1 MSDTL
6 LSHALPVSEA
16 PTAPAVDAHTIEHV
30 RREQQHYLAVYGVLV
45 AGTILTVAMYYVH
58 FDEVWQTVGVAL
70 LIAAVKASFVAAIF
84 MHLLHG
90 QRDVFK
96 IMFCTGVFAVCML
109 ALSVSS
115 LFSIPGSGHYLR

>member
-6 LSHALPVSEA
+6 VSHAPPVSHA
-16 PTAPAVDAHTIEHV
+16 PTAPAVDAHTIAHV
-30 RREQQHYLAVYGVLV
+30 RREQKHYLTVYGVLV
-45 AGTILTVAMYYVH
+45 AGTVLTVAMYYVH
-58 FDEVWQTVGVAL
+58 FDEMWQTVGVAL

-90 QRDVFK
+90 QRDLYK
-96 IMFCTGVFAVCML
+96 ILLSTGLFAAAML